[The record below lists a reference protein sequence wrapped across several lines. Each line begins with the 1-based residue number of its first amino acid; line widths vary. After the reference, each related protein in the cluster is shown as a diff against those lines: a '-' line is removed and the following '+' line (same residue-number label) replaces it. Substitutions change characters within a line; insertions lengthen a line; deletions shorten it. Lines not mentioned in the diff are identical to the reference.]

1 MSTKLYAGGFPYSTT
16 DAQLAELFSP
26 YGSVV
31 SARVVTDRLTG
42 QSRGFGFV
50 QMGSGEAA
58 QKATNT
64 LNGSK
69 LNGRTIVVNEAKPQG
84 DRTGR
89 SARC

>member
-1 MSTKLYAGGFPYSTT
+1 MSTKLYVGGLPYSTA

-31 SARVVTDRLTG
+31 SARVITDRFTG

-50 QMGSGEAA
+50 EMGTGEAA
-58 QKATNT
+58 QKAIQT

-69 LNGRTIVVNEAKPQG
+69 LNGRTIVVNEARPQG
-84 DRTGR
+84 DRTR
-89 SARC
+89 RPVRW